1 MKNHYLLYFVFAIV
15 FAFIF
20 GGSFNVLAQQAK
32 SKEKM
37 KFLVISEPKD
47 IYYSMSQS
55 ERKKIDET
63 GDVYFRK
70 AVKAGQILEV
80 YAVPGWNR
88 YVTIEEYE
96 SIEEL
101 YNHFNNDPS
110 YPFGKFEVYPLKK
123 DELATE
129 GAVKTKSNTKMK
141 FLVLSEKKDFYYLMS
156 EDARKKIEDA
166 NTVYFN
172 NEVKAGAFLEA
183 YAMPGW
189 NRYVTIEQY
198 ESIEDLY
205 KHFEGDPIY
214 PYQKFEVYPLKRE
227 VYE

>member
-1 MKNHYLLYFVFAIV
+1 MRKYYLLYSSLILVVGI
-15 FAFIF
+15 IF
-20 GGSFNVLAQQAK
+20 GGTLNVCAQQIKA
-32 SKEKM
+32 KEKM

-55 ERKKIDET
+55 ERKKIDDS
-63 GDVYFRK
+63 GDVYFKK
-70 AVKAGQILEV
+70 AVKSGQILEV

-96 SIEEL
+96 NIEEL

-110 YPFGKFEVYPLKK
+110 YPFGKYEIYPLKK
-123 DELATE
+123 DELTTE
-129 GAVKTKSNTKMK
+129 GAGKNKSNTKMK
-141 FLVLSEKKDFYYLMS
+141 FLVISEKKDIFYLMS
-156 EDARKKIEDA
+156 ATDRKKIEDA

-214 PYQKFEVYPLKRE
+214 PYQKFEVYPLKKE